1 MGFLVPREQY
11 PNATS
16 WSSMAW
22 QIGAVL
28 GPLLAGVMIAWKGVE
43 AGMSLVICIEVI
55 PIIAILAIRS
65 KPIIKKAKL
74 PILESLTEGL
84 QFVFKTPVL
93 LGALCLDL
101 FSVLFGGAV
110 VLLPR

>member
-1 MGFLVPREQY
+1 
-11 PNATS
+11 
-16 WSSMAW
+16 
-22 QIGAVL
+22 
-28 GPLLAGVMIAWKGVE
+28 MIAWKGVE

-110 VLLPR
+110 ALLPVFQKEIIFVKIGRASCRERVCQY